1 MPKQTAEEEID
12 DLKKQL
18 AQQRASSNAVINI
31 LIGDLEQ
38 QREEI
43 ERLRAKQL
51 ENA

>member
-1 MPKQTAEEEID
+1 MKSMTAEEEIE

-18 AQQRASSNAVINI
+18 AQQRASSTAVINI

-43 ERLRAKQL
+43 ERLRATQRQ
-51 ENA
+51 ET